1 MPSDWYYAT
10 GSSQTGPISTEE
22 VRERL
27 AADDFPVD
35 ALVWR
40 QGFQS
45 WQRPEDIR
53 EFKRKHNPV
62 PPPLPAMPVSAN
74 EISAPGIDAEPA
86 KQSELLIR
94 KAIATIKSNLVVR
107 VLLFTAIA
115 AVIAWPFLPPW
126 LKLSVVYSIGAP
138 VITGLGVGA
147 LVGWLWL
154 SWRLFAIT
162 AGSVGM
168 FTFVVLAWMSGLTGC
183 AGWTLASKV
192 SLVTA
197 YFAKFTGNDLLIDLR
212 NAELRLAEGWSKESC
227 EQFAQRRL

>member
-53 EFKRKHNPV
+53 EFKRKHDPV
-62 PPPLPAMPVSAN
+62 PPPLPAMPVSEN
-74 EISAPGIDAEPA
+74 NKFAPAIEAKPA
-86 KQSELLIR
+86 KQSALPIR
-94 KAIATIKSNLVVR
+94 KTIEIVKSNLVVR
-107 VLLFTAIA
+107 VCVFAAIA

-162 AGSVGM
+162 AGSVGV
-168 FTFVVLAWMSGLTGC
+168 FAFVILAWMSGLAGC
-183 AGWTLASKV
+183 AGWTLASNV
-192 SLVTA
+192 SFVSA
-197 YFAKFTGNDLLIDLR
+197 YFVKFRGDDLLTDLH